1 MNAAIIVAAGTGS
14 RMKSA
19 TPKQF
24 LPLDNEM
31 VLTKTVRVFEQSPE
45 IQEIILVVAPDW
57 ADFVRTEIV
66 QKENFK
72 KVKKIVHGGAERYD
86 SVYAG
91 LLACPEADNV
101 FIHDGARPYV
111 TETIIRRCADA
122 VEEYQAIAV
131 GMPVKDTI
139 KIADE
144 NGYAASTPDRRYVWT
159 IQTPQ
164 VFSYAII
171 RAAYE
176 LIRDT
181 DMKGIT
187 DDAMVVEASKIA
199 KVKLIEGSYANIK
212 ITTPDDLRI

>member
-14 RMKSA
+14 RMNSA

-31 VLTKTVRVFEQSPE
+31 VLTRTVRRFEESPE
-45 IQEIILVVAPDW
+45 IQEIVLVVSPDW

-66 QKENFK
+66 LKENFR
-72 KVKKIVHGGAERYD
+72 KVKKIVNGGAERYE
-86 SVYAG
+86 SVYSG
-91 LLACPEADNV
+91 LRACPEADYV
-101 FIHDGARPYV
+101 FIHDGARPFV
-111 TETIIRRCADA
+111 TEDIIRRCAA
-122 VEEYQAIAV
+122 EVENYQAVAA

-144 NGYAASTPDRRYVWT
+144 SGFVKSTPDRRSLWS

-181 DMKGIT
+181 DMSKIT
-187 DDAMVVEASKIA
+187 DDAMVVEATGLAKIR
-199 KVKLIEGSYANIK
+199 LIEGSYGNIK
-212 ITTPDDLRI
+212 ITTPEDLKI